1 MADISKI
8 ILPSGNEYNIKDAS
22 ARTALGGHTISS
34 DVPANASFSDTT
46 YTISISNNIITLT
59 SSTGSTSTVT
69 LPVYNGGVT

>member
-8 ILPSGNEYNIKDAS
+8 VLPNGNEYNIKDATV
-22 ARTALGGHTISS
+22 RTALDGHTVGSN
-34 DVPANASFSDTT
+34 VPASAVFTDTT
-46 YTISISNNIITLT
+46 YAISISSNVITLT